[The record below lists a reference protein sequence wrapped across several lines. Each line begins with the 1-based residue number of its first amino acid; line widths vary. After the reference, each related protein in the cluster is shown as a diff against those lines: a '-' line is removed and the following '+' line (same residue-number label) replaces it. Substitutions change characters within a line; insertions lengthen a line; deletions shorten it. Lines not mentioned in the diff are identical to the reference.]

1 MSTVWLW
8 QCAKPGS
15 VGGSLVTE
23 VSDVAKVLL
32 QATERPR
39 LAQVVLAALAQIT
52 LAARYAQLNG
62 NAVTCKHHTVRH
74 STC

>member
-23 VSDVAKVLL
+23 VSDVAKILL
-32 QATERPR
+32 KATERPR
-39 LAQVVLAALAQIT
+39 LAQVVLATLAQIT
-52 LAARYAQLNG
+52 FAARYTQLNG
-62 NAVTCKHHTVRH
+62 HAVTCKHHTVSH
-74 STC
+74 SNC